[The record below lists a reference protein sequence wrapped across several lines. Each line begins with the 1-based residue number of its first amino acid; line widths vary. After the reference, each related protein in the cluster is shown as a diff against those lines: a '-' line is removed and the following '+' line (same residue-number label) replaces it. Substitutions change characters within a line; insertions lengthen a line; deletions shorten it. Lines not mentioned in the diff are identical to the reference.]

1 MNSFQHEN
9 QILALVETIGN
20 QRCEIQSLKLEI
32 KNLQQKL
39 AEFQSVSK
47 EPTCKIAVVSICQ
60 DDTDKMPW
68 DE

>member
-9 QILALVETIGN
+9 QVLALVETIGN

-47 EPTCKIAVVSICQ
+47 ETPCKIAVVSICQ
-60 DDTDKMPW
+60 DDDKMPW